1 MIVMIGEWIQQAD
14 VWILLLIQEY
24 LRADWMTGFWKAVT
38 FLGNAGWFWI
48 VTAVVFALIP
58 KTRRAGLTAG
68 FSLAVGALIT
78 NVFLKNAV
86 ARIRP
91 YDLYPVI
98 ELLVEKQTD
107 FSFPSGHTSA
117 SFAAALVY
125 LRMFP
130 ERKGWG
136 FVILAVLIGFSRLYV
151 GVHYPTDAGRFFCRV
166 ACRYPGFEGR
176 GSMGKAQES
185 RERKGVRCEW
195 LKKAERHR
203 KIEF

>member
-1 MIVMIGEWIQQAD
+1 M
-14 VWILLLIQEY
+14 WILLLIQEY

-107 FSFPSGHTSA
+107 FFLP
-117 SFAAALVY
+117 FRPY
-125 LRMFP
+125 LR
-130 ERKGWG
+130 
-136 FVILAVLIGFSRLYV
+136 VLCSSPCLSADVSG
-151 GVHYPTDAGRFFCRV
+151 A
-166 ACRYPGFEGR
+166 EG
-176 GSMGKAQES
+176 GGA
-185 RERKGVRCEW
+185 
-195 LKKAERHR
+195 L
-203 KIEF
+203 

>member
-1 MIVMIGEWIQQAD
+1 MIGEWIQQAD

-107 FSFPSGHTSA
+107 FPSLQAIPARPLQQPLSICGCFRS
-117 SFAAALVY
+117 
-125 LRMFP
+125 
-130 ERKGWG
+130 
-136 FVILAVLIGFSRLYV
+136 
-151 GVHYPTDAGRFFCRV
+151 
-166 ACRYPGFEGR
+166 GR
-176 GSMGKAQES
+176 GGA
-185 RERKGVRCEW
+185 
-195 LKKAERHR
+195 L
-203 KIEF
+203 

>member
-1 MIVMIGEWIQQAD
+1 MIGEWIQQAD

-107 FSFPSGHTSA
+107 FSF
-117 SFAAALVY
+117 
-125 LRMFP
+125 
-130 ERKGWG
+130 K
-136 FVILAVLIGFSRLYV
+136 IGL
-151 GVHYPTDAGRFFCRV
+151 G
-166 ACRYPGFEGR
+166 
-176 GSMGKAQES
+176 GK
-185 RERKGVRCEW
+185 
-195 LKKAERHR
+195 L
-203 KIEF
+203 F

>member
-1 MIVMIGEWIQQAD
+1 MEIAIKPDSFKPIMEINRPIPTVIATFIEAGIPTTIICRID
-14 VWILLLIQEY
+14 VS
-24 LRADWMTGFWKAVT
+24 V
-38 FLGNAGWFWI
+38 
-48 VTAVVFALIP
+48 
-58 KTRRAGLTAG
+58 KTRNTRPEMNTAP
-68 FSLAVGALIT
+68 
-78 NVFLKNAV
+78 NAV

-107 FSFPSGHTSA
+107 FSFPSGHTCA

-151 GVHYPTDAGRFFCRV
+151 GVHYPTDVLGGFFV
-166 ACRYPGFEGR
+166 GWFA
-176 GSMGKAQES
+176 SILALKAEAA
-185 RERKGVRCEW
+185 W
-195 LKKAERHR
+195 ERHR
-203 KIEF
+203 KAERERV

>member
-78 NVFLKNAV
+78 NAFLKNAV

-107 FSFPSGHTSA
+107 FSFNHSHLTPFLSLLSCTVPMLPLPS
-117 SFAAALVY
+117 
-125 LRMFP
+125 
-130 ERKGWG
+130 K
-136 FVILAVLIGFSRLYV
+136 
-151 GVHYPTDAGRFFCRV
+151 
-166 ACRYPGFEGR
+166 PGYWKTTLPKNR
-176 GSMGKAQES
+176 PA
-185 RERKGVRCEW
+185 
-195 LKKAERHR
+195 HP
-203 KIEF
+203 

>member
-1 MIVMIGEWIQQAD
+1 MIGEWIQQAD

-78 NVFLKNAV
+78 NAFLKNAV

-91 YDLYPVI
+91 YDL
-98 ELLVEKQTD
+98 
-107 FSFPSGHTSA
+107 
-117 SFAAALVY
+117 
-125 LRMFP
+125 
-130 ERKGWG
+130 
-136 FVILAVLIGFSRLYV
+136 
-151 GVHYPTDAGRFFCRV
+151 
-166 ACRYPGFEGR
+166 
-176 GSMGKAQES
+176 
-185 RERKGVRCEW
+185 
-195 LKKAERHR
+195 
-203 KIEF
+203 

>member
-107 FSFPSGHTSA
+107 FSFPSGHTCA

-151 GVHYPTDAGRFFCRV
+151 GVHYPTDVLG
-166 ACRYPGFEGR
+166 GF
-176 GSMGKAQES
+176 
-185 RERKGVRCEW
+185 
-195 LKKAERHR
+195 L
-203 KIEF
+203 

>member
-1 MIVMIGEWIQQAD
+1 MDFTAD
-14 VWILLLIQEY
+14 TGISPGRLDDGILEGCDFFGKCRLVL
-24 LRADWMTGFWKAVT
+24 DCDSC
-38 FLGNAGWFWI
+38 
-48 VTAVVFALIP
+48 
-58 KTRRAGLTAG
+58 G

-107 FSFPSGHTSA
+107 FSFPSGHTCA

-151 GVHYPTDAGRFFCRV
+151 GVHYPTDVLGGFFVGWLAGIL
-166 ACRYPGFEGR
+166 AL
-176 GSMGKAQES
+176 KAEAA
-185 RERKGVRCEW
+185 W
-195 LKKAERHR
+195 ERHR
-203 KIEF
+203 KAERERV

>member
-14 VWILLLIQEY
+14 VWILMLIQEY

-107 FSFPSGHTSA
+107 FSFPSGHTCA

-130 ERKGWG
+130 ERKGLG

-151 GVHYPTDAGRFFCRV
+151 GVHYPTDVLGGFLAGWL
-166 ACRYPGFEGR
+166 A
-176 GSMGKAQES
+176 SILALKAEAA
-185 RERKGVRCEW
+185 W
-195 LKKAERHR
+195 ERHR
-203 KIEF
+203 KAERERV

>member
-91 YDLYPVI
+91 YDFYPVI

-107 FSFPSGHTSA
+107 FSFPSGHTCA

-130 ERKGWG
+130 ERKGLG

-151 GVHYPTDAGRFFCRV
+151 GVHYPTDVLGGFLAGWLSSIL
-166 ACRYPGFEGR
+166 AL
-176 GSMGKAQES
+176 KAEAAWEQY
-185 RERKGVRCEW
+185 R
-195 LKKAERHR
+195 KAERER
-203 KIEF
+203 V